1 MLAAAA
7 GSPESGKAQG
17 PRGRENSNQQDRC
30 SGKVKTGDEHS
41 RKRSRSDKT
50 TDRPEKPGNVGIGSA
65 TGPPFA
71 EGNTGERENFRR
83 EGEDQPHKVVKRG
96 PMQGRR
102 QV

>member
-41 RKRSRSDKT
+41 RKRSRSDKRR
-50 TDRPEKPGNVGIGSA
+50 TDPRNLGSWGSA
-65 TGPPFA
+65 VQRDRLLPKGT
-71 EGNTGERENFRR
+71 RENGRIS
-83 EGEDQPHKVVKRG
+83 EGKEKINHIKW
-96 PMQGRR
+96 
-102 QV
+102 